1 MRKKFLFLL
10 IPVILVVF
18 CGVIYLQI
26 NKTNME
32 FAKEAEVRFIYG
44 DTNTMC
50 RLDQSEL
57 EAIKAIF
64 DGKKMEK
71 DNPSCG
77 FTEDVSVTFNKA
89 QTFCIA
95 CDTCPIVY
103 WKEKDRYIRLTEEE
117 KTQLYH
123 LLQTYGFFFPCE

>member
-1 MRKKFLFLL
+1 MRKRFLFLL

-44 DTNTMC
+44 DTNMTC
-50 RLDQSEL
+50 RLDHSEL

-64 DGKKMEK
+64 DGKKMYK

-77 FTEDVSVTFNKA
+77 FTEDVSVTFNEA